1 MVTNNPIKLISLGF
15 GLLVLVL
22 SPLPARTQVYKAE
35 LAVTQNSYSMSD
47 LKAYQNYVR
56 IYQNSYMKIVD
67 NFPDYLGY
75 SATVMKSIRPGL
87 YAGFVYGRLSTG
99 GKMAYS
105 DYSGSAAEY
114 LNLTSNSFGL
124 AVSYDVFKISRFKL
138 QLSLHAVKKWS
149 KLRWKRTFRVWD
161 EVEEEKYHWNSD
173 GWGIE
178 PRAGIM
184 IQVINHVDIGL
195 LAGYHADSN
204 AAFTRHSSTL
214 QIAMFQYY
222 RRYIKPQ
229 WNGVRL
235 GGAISIGI

>member
-1 MVTNNPIKLISLGF
+1 MKTLTVYLILLCCSSLPIF
-15 GLLVLVL
+15 GQSV
-22 SPLPARTQVYKAE
+22 KAE
-35 LAVTQNSYSMSD
+35 FSMTQNSYSMSD
-47 LKAYQNYVR
+47 LKAYQNHVR

-67 NFPDYLGY
+67 NFPDYFGY
-75 SATVMKSIRPGL
+75 SVTVMKSIRPGL

-114 LNLTSNSFGL
+114 LNLTSNAFGL
-124 AVSYDVFKISRFKL
+124 AVSYDVFKISWFKL

-149 KLRWKRTFRVWD
+149 KLSWKRTFRVWD
-161 EVEEEKYHWNSD
+161 EVEEEKYHWNSE
-173 GWGIE
+173 GWGLE

-184 IQVINHVDIGL
+184 VRVINHLDVGL

-204 AAFTRHSSTL
+204 TAFTRHSSTL

-229 WNGVRL
+229 WNGIRL
-235 GGAISIGI
+235 GAMVSVGF

>member
-1 MVTNNPIKLISLGF
+1 MIMLRTTLLTIYFLLSSLP
-15 GLLVLVL
+15 VLGQSV
-22 SPLPARTQVYKAE
+22 KAE
-35 LAVTQNSYSMSD
+35 FSMTQNSYSMSD
-47 LKAYQNYVR
+47 LKAYQNHVR
-56 IYQNSYMKIVD
+56 IYRNSYMKIVD
-67 NFPDYLGY
+67 NFPDYFGY
-75 SATVMKSIRPGL
+75 SVTLMKSIRPGL

-114 LNLTSNSFGL
+114 LNLTSNSLGL
-124 AVSYDVFKISRFKL
+124 AFSYDVFTISRFKL
-138 QLSLHAVKKWS
+138 QLSLHAVNKWS

-161 EVEEEKYHWNSD
+161 EAEEEKYHWNSD

-184 IQVINHVDIGL
+184 VRVMKHIDVGF

-204 AAFTRHSSTL
+204 SAFTRHSSTL

-229 WNGVRL
+229 WNGIRL
-235 GGAISIGI
+235 GGAISMGI